1 MTKTYDNS
9 LLEVLKWKEEVANSI
24 KDMSIQERL
33 KKFEEN
39 SKKRLELKHSY
50 EHSNVDIKQ

>member
-24 KDMSIQERL
+24 KDMSIQERV

-39 SKKRLELKHSY
+39 SKKRLELKYSH
-50 EHSNVDIKQ
+50 EHNSVDIKQ